1 MLSTVVGL
9 AVGAGGRL
17 GCWWEVTKNNKNTT
31 VWFFC
36 VLQPTFR
43 SWCLIRSAQ
52 QRRRLRWR
60 ASSPRSVLIETNE
73 SCWKTFVSDVAVNHW
88 FCIFWAY
95 RFPVGQLHPRRAV
108 WPFRKIQR
116 QVPYHRKRAH
126 TSHLLQPDV
135 SDVHWTRGEY
145 GRVKWLLSTVQK
157 RFLTFVSL
165 ILIFNQSAFAAI
177 WGLKQLREYSST
189 SSVFWNSTRENCH
202 SLLLR

>member
-1 MLSTVVGL
+1 MLVGSHKKQQKHHCL
-9 AVGAGGRL
+9 VFL
-17 GCWWEVTKNNKNTT
+17 CVTAHLQKLMSDKKCTAEKKAEMESVIT
-31 VWFFC
+31 QVC
-36 VLQPTFR
+36 VNWDKMSHVEKP
-43 SWCLIRSAQ
+43 C
-52 QRRRLRWR
+52 
-60 ASSPRSVLIETNE
+60 
-73 SCWKTFVSDVAVNHW
+73 VSDVAVNHW

-108 WPFRKIQR
+108 WPLRKIQR

-157 RFLTFVSL
+157 HFLTFVSL